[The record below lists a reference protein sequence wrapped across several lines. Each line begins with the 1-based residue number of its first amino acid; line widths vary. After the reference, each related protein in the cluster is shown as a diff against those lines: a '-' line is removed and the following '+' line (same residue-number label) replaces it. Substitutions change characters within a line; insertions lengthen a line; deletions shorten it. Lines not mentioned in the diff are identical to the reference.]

1 MGLKK
6 VRTPAFSTQKKV
18 RVPAHSSNI
27 RQIITLKNAGT
38 LTFVTF
44 FHPKNFKH
52 PNFCPIFT
60 PKQYKYAVCWWIF
73 TPKSMENIIF
83 IKQSPKNKKSGKFR
97 NFSEENSHTPSHTF
111 AFRGGHTFSPW
122 HTSAAPRTHIR
133 ACSYQA
139 FAPDRGIMLRT
150 LAVGFWTV
158 NLEL

>member
-6 VRTPAFSTQKKV
+6 VRTPAFSTLKKV
-18 RVPAHSSNI
+18 RVPALSSNI

-83 IKQSPKNKKSGKFR
+83 IKQSPKKTKNRKNSGFFR
-97 NFSEENSHTPSHTF
+97 RKIPTP
-111 AFRGGHTFSPW
+111 
-122 HTSAAPRTHIR
+122 
-133 ACSYQA
+133 
-139 FAPDRGIMLRT
+139 LRT
-150 LAVGFWTV
+150 RSHFAAGTPFLRGTHLPRREHTYVRVPTKLLPLIGA
-158 NLEL
+158 LCYELWPLDFGL

>member
-18 RVPAHSSNI
+18 RVPALSSNI

-44 FHPKNFKH
+44 FHPKNIKL
-52 PNFCPIFT
+52 PNFCP
-60 PKQYKYAVCWWIF
+60 IF

-83 IKQSPKNKKSGKFR
+83 IKQSPKKQKIGKIPEFFGGKFPHPFAHVR
-97 NFSEENSHTPSHTF
+97 ISRRAHLFSVAHIC
-111 AFRGGHTFSPW
+111 R
-122 HTSAAPRTHIR
+122 AANTHIR

-150 LAVGFWTV
+150 LAVGFWTM